1 MIKNLKTELIL
12 IFATVIIVFVFG
24 SDEQQITNFL
34 FTFLDSKV
42 SIHFKE
48 FFTSITMVGD
58 SFWVFLSSALLC
70 LYFFFKQN
78 NIFSKKI
85 LFNSFFLF
93 SATLITGLLTQVI
106 KHLIG
111 RPRPNHAANEGFSFF
126 NLDSAFHSFPSGH
139 TSTIF
144 LTALVFAMLTPKLK
158 YFYFCCAG
166 VVGLSRVIV
175 GAHFLTD
182 VMGGVILSFI
192 GFKITL
198 AVFNKIKIKKNTGEI
213 ITINSNVFLLTLI
226 VFFILIIFVTVG
238 SSLDIFLSDLFYGA
252 DKKFILQSYSL
263 ITIFVRQA
271 ILPIIILYLLLL
283 PGLGL
288 VFPLKKIYFNF
299 NFKNKDALFVFSTV
313 LFNLLVV
320 VNLILKNSWG
330 RARPN
335 DIVQLGGNEVFTPW
349 FQVSDSC
356 ISNCSFV
363 SGDASVGFSVIAL
376 FFITKKPIYLWLS
389 VFFGLLLGIIRLL
402 EGGHFLSDILIA
414 GFLIFTLTYFEFY
427 LYKKIFSNVY

>member
-1 MIKNLKTELIL
+1 M
-12 IFATVIIVFVFG
+12 
-24 SDEQQITNFL
+24 
-34 FTFLDSKV
+34 
-42 SIHFKE
+42 
-48 FFTSITMVGD
+48 
-58 SFWVFLSSALLC
+58 
-70 LYFFFKQN
+70 
-78 NIFSKKI
+78 
-85 LFNSFFLF
+85 
-93 SATLITGLLTQVI
+93 
-106 KHLIG
+106 
-111 RPRPNHAANEGFSFF
+111 
-126 NLDSAFHSFPSGH
+126 
-139 TSTIF
+139 
-144 LTALVFAMLTPKLK
+144 
-158 YFYFCCAG
+158 
-166 VVGLSRVIV
+166 
-175 GAHFLTD
+175 
-182 VMGGVILSFI
+182 
-192 GFKITL
+192 
-198 AVFNKIKIKKNTGEI
+198 
-213 ITINSNVFLLTLI
+213 
-226 VFFILIIFVTVG
+226 G

-252 DKKFILQSYSL
+252 DNKFILQSYSL

-402 EGGHFLSDILIA
+402 EGGHFLSDVLIA
-414 GFLIFTLTYFEFY
+414 GFLIFTITYFEFY